1 MGIFSEKDAELREQG
16 EIKPFSLTGNTDP
29 KTAPASFDDD
39 AEQQAEADTAAA
51 ALSLLN
57 DGETSPEGDDGDEDD
72 DESETAAAPKEDT
85 ADKKK
90 AEHEAAEAKR
100 KAEWEAKQAEKKAAA
115 EKALQELFAMSDDD
129 VMGSSVKRTG
139 ADLERLTRRNMKMCV
154 TEVIQTICL
163 DDPAFARLVCH
174 PSKSLINCFKY
185 INKKAEDFVKSELEI
200 RGEKMSGTV
209 GEDVPDDLCYKW
221 AEEYFRDLDAEVD
234 KDKDDKFV
242 PKPYYGGGSS
252 SSKSKKKEP
261 PKPKTKPEPKPA
273 EVKPSI
279 PSEQMNLFG
288 GVAV

>member
-1 MGIFSEKDAELREQG
+1 MGIFSEKDVEQRVQG
-16 EIKPFSLTGNTDP
+16 EITPFSLTGNTDT
-29 KTAPASFDDD
+29 KIAPASFDDD

-57 DGETSPEGDDGDEDD
+57 DGETLPDGEDGDEDD
-72 DESETAAAPKEDT
+72 AETETAPKEDT

-129 VMGSSVKRTG
+129 VMDSSVKRTG
-139 ADLERLTRRNMKMCV
+139 NDLERLTRRNMKMCV
-154 TEVIQTICL
+154 TEFIQTICL

-185 INKKAEDFVKSELEI
+185 INKKAEDFVKAELEM
-200 RGEKMSGTV
+200 RGEKAAGTV
-209 GEDVPDDLCYKW
+209 GEDVPDDLCYQW
-221 AEEYFRDLDAEVD
+221 AQEYFRDMNAEVD

-242 PKPYYGGGSS
+242 PKPYYGVGS

-261 PKPKTKPEPKPA
+261 PKPKAKPEPKPA
-273 EVKPSI
+273 EAAAKPAA

-288 GVAV
+288 GIAV